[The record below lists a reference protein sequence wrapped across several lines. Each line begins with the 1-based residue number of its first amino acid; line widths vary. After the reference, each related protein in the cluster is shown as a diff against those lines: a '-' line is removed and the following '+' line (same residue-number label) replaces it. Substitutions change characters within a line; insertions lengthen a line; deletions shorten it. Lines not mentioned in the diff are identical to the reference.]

1 MVKWRSKFGRNAVK
15 SVKQLS
21 GWRSNSPSAR
31 AVTPGRAV
39 WCWAGPPQTCT
50 PARDPIPAGLRVRR
64 TRTVESV
71 RVFGIAFLRARTDC
85 RWIHRHIM
93 AWLSLLI
100 QFQSIDSMELS
111 NHEFTSTSTR
121 QLELRQSRCI
131 PSLSLWSESGLWS
144 IKNSLGISRS
154 PARQRMTRP
163 APSLLARRACWAAVA
178 TLRSKKA

>member
-1 MVKWRSKFGRNAVK
+1 MLGRAAANLYAGPGSDSGRPQGSKD
-15 SVKQLS
+15 SD
-21 GWRSNSPSAR
+21 GWVSPSFR
-31 AVTPGRAV
+31 HS
-39 WCWAGPPQTCT
+39 
-50 PARDPIPAGLRVRR
+50 L
-64 TRTVESV
+64 
-71 RVFGIAFLRARTDC
+71 LRARTDC

-100 QFQSIDSMELS
+100 QFQSIDSMVLS

-178 TLRSKKA
+178 TLRSRKLKYLWFDFEYLFYNKSSVLRLCHSSHSTSVQVFRYHHAE